1 MPAAGRPVVVSRT
14 WQVMGS
20 LEAIFGR
27 WEVRACNRSMEVGL
41 RGMKLLLVRDRGSGR
56 ASAIYQL
63 GVGGS

>member
-27 WEVRACNRSMEVGL
+27 WEVRVCNRSVEKVGL
-41 RGMKLLLVRDRGSGR
+41 RGMKLLLR
-56 ASAIYQL
+56 
-63 GVGGS
+63 